1 MAPITKK
8 RTPLRAK
15 SRPAKS
21 APTPLVAD
29 LALKPDKKTKR
40 TLKHADL
47 LSRVQGGNIQ
57 KPKQKRRRPAKSLAG
72 GPLSTLADALPDI
85 PSDHE
90 HDRWSG
96 EDEWEGI
103 SETEEGAASI
113 PSGLRKRRGRA
124 PGKEQ
129 LVGKMTMRSLKHRPG
144 AAKRKRE
151 MEGREVERMRMNMAR
166 LVGGEGNVEGK
177 GVGSGEGGAG
187 STGQQERWEALRKFI
202 GGSMERSAGFAGT

>member
-8 RTPLRAK
+8 RTPLRARF
-15 SRPAKS
+15 RPAKS
-21 APTPLVAD
+21 APPPPTTD
-29 LALKPDKKTKR
+29 SALKPDKRTKR

-47 LSRVQGGNIQ
+47 LSRVQSGNVQ

-72 GPLSTLADALPDI
+72 GPLSTLADALPEI
-85 PSDHE
+85 PSDHD

-103 SETEEGAASI
+103 SETEEDAGGI
-113 PSGLRKRRGRA
+113 PSGLRKRRRRA

-151 MEGREVERMRMNMAR
+151 MEGREMERMRMNMAR
-166 LVGGEGNVEGK
+166 LVGGESNAEGD
-177 GVGSGEGGAG
+177 GVGSGAGGVGGA
-187 STGQQERWEALRKFI
+187 GQQERWQALRKFI
-202 GGSMERSAGFAGT
+202 GGSMEKSAGFAGT

>member
-8 RTPLRAK
+8 RTPLRTK
-15 SRPAKS
+15 SRPVRS
-21 APTPLVAD
+21 APPPPTAD
-29 LALKPDKKTKR
+29 TTLKPDKKAKR

-47 LSRVQGGNIQ
+47 LSRVHGGNVQ
-57 KPKQKRRRPAKSLAG
+57 KPKQKRRRPAKTLAG

-85 PSDHE
+85 PSDHD

-103 SETEEGAASI
+103 SATEEGAVDI
-113 PSGLRKRRGRA
+113 PSGLRKRRRRV
-124 PGKEQ
+124 PGKKQ

-151 MEGREVERMRMNMAR
+151 MEGREMERMRINMAR
-166 LVGGEGNVEGK
+166 LVGGESSIEEKRAGPGE
-177 GVGSGEGGAG
+177 VGGGGA
-187 STGQQERWEALRKFI
+187 GQQERWEALRKFI
-202 GGSMERSAGFAGT
+202 GGSMEKSAGFAGT

>member
-1 MAPITKK
+1 MAPIAKK

-15 SRPAKS
+15 SRPVKS
-21 APTPLVAD
+21 APPPPTDAK
-29 LALKPDKKTKR
+29 LKPDKKSKR

-47 LSRVQGGNIQ
+47 LSRVQGGNVQ

-85 PSDHE
+85 ASDHD

-103 SETEEGAASI
+103 SETEEGPASI
-113 PSGLRKRRGRA
+113 PSGLRKWQRRA

-129 LVGKMTMRSLKHRPG
+129 LVGKMTMRSLKYRPG
-144 AAKRKRE
+144 AAKRKQEMERRE
-151 MEGREVERMRMNMAR
+151 MERMRMNMAR
-166 LVGGEGNVEGK
+166 LVGGESSLEGK
-177 GVGSGEGGAG
+177 GVGSGNGGG
-187 STGQQERWEALRKFI
+187 GGGGQQERWEALRKFI
-202 GGSMERSAGFAGT
+202 GGSMEKSAGFAGT